1 MKVTISRNP
10 KPLKLNGF
18 ARRNAYIGI
27 NKMIENRKDLKS
39 TFMYKLRKMDTFSDQ
54 ELLKFS
60 TEVAEVVNPRMFRD

>member
-18 ARRNAYIGI
+18 ARRNAYMGI

-39 TFMYKLRKMDTFSDQ
+39 TFMYKLKKMETFSDQ
-54 ELLKFS
+54 ELLKLS
-60 TEVAEVVNPRMFRD
+60 TEVAEVVNPQMFRD

>member
-18 ARRNAYIGI
+18 ARRNAYMGI
-27 NKMIENRKDLKS
+27 NKMIEDRKDLKS
-39 TFMYKLRKMDTFSDQ
+39 TFMYKLKKMEIFSDQ

-60 TEVAEVVNPRMFRD
+60 TEVAEVVNPQMFRD

>member
-18 ARRNAYIGI
+18 ARRNAYMGI

-39 TFMYKLRKMDTFSDQ
+39 TFMYKLKKMEIFSDQ

-60 TEVAEVVNPRMFRD
+60 TEVAEVVNPQMFRD